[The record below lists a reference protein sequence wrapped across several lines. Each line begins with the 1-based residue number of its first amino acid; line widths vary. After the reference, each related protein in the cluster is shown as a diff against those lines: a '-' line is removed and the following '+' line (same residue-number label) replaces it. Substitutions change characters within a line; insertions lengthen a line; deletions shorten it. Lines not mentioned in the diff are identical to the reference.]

1 MKSNDVRLQMLR
13 NAYPTG
19 QMLNVIDLQEPA
31 FEPLAVLDDAL
42 DASRV
47 EACANSYH
55 GDSWIETA
63 FKLLDR
69 VRCCGHS
76 LLVNERKSRGGGGG
90 GGRRRRSWAGHVGVL
105 DGE

>member
-42 DASRV
+42 DVSRS
-47 EACANSYH
+47 EAFAHSYH
-55 GDSWIETA
+55 GVNWIATA
-63 FKLLDR
+63 FKLLDL
-69 VRCCGHS
+69 VRYCGHS
-76 LLVNERKSRGGGGG
+76 LPVNERKSRN
-90 GGRRRRSWAGHVGVL
+90 
-105 DGE
+105 